1 MRPKTPSRRWPRIGS
16 SARRASGAIGRG
28 HSFDFAVDFTG
39 MGARKIA
46 VKPESLAS
54 RQGALHDALFEDG
67 KGWSSAVRVAVS
79 RPDVRGGVGGP
90 SKKDAFPIKKDALPL
105 RRNSK
110 KRVSTQAQR
119 KIRRFS
125 TRQSLVFELWR
136 SASQKTASA
145 RGRFDVLAHGSLFP
159 AARFFIFIFL

>member
-1 MRPKTPSRRWPRIGS
+1 
-16 SARRASGAIGRG
+16 
-28 HSFDFAVDFTG
+28 

-46 VKPESLAS
+46 VKPESLAP

-67 KGWSSAVRVAVS
+67 KGWSSAVRVTVS

-136 SASQKTASA
+136 SAFQRPLQRSAFSILCASA
-145 RGRFDVLAHGSLFP
+145 HSIFV
-159 AARFFIFIFL
+159 FILP